1 MSSTTAPGIRD
12 KVKALKEMVDEYTR
26 DHVALA
32 FSGGV
37 DSSLLLKMCC
47 DAAAVWGNKVYAITA
62 QTWLHPSGD
71 PEIAERVCREMGAE
85 SILLKIDELE
95 EAGIMDNPVDR
106 CYLCKHHLFSRIL
119 EVASELNIPHVLEGT
134 NEDDLHVYRPGIRA
148 LDELGIISPLA
159 RCGITKKEV
168 RILASEYGISV
179 ADRPST
185 PCMATRFPY
194 GTRLDKAMLRRVEVG
209 EKWLT
214 GKGFYNVRLR
224 VHGDILRIE
233 VDDSDLEKA
242 LAMRKEIIARMQ
254 ELGYGYIT
262 LDLMGF
268 RSGSMD
274 RKITEEFRPGKIQS

>member
-1 MSSTTAPGIRD
+1 MLNLQEHGLGD
-12 KVKALKEMVDEYTR
+12 KVKALKEMVDDYAR
-26 DHVALA
+26 NNVALA

-47 DAAAVWGNKVYAITA
+47 DAAALRGNKVYGITA

-71 PEIAERVCREMGAE
+71 PEIAGRVCREMGAE
-85 SILLKIDELE
+85 SIILEVDELE
-95 EAGIMDNPVDR
+95 GAGIMDNPVDR
-106 CYLCKHHLFSRIL
+106 CYLCKKHLFSRIL
-119 EVASELNIPHVLEGT
+119 EVAEDLNIPHVLEGT

-148 LDELGIISPLA
+148 LGELGIISPLA

-194 GTRLDKAMLRRVEVG
+194 GTRLDREMLRGVEAG

-233 VDDSDLEKA
+233 VDDKDLEKA
-242 LAMRKEIIARMQ
+242 LKMRKEIIARMQ

-268 RSGSMD
+268 QSGSMD
-274 RKITEEFRPGKIQS
+274 RKVTEEFQIR